1 MESLELKRSLSVLK
15 LRYDDNIKKGMRG
28 IIWEGVNWVNVAQRK
43 DRWRAVMKTVMNC
56 QVS

>member
-1 MESLELKRSLSVLK
+1 LESLELKRSLSVLK